1 MRSLSRS
8 PLPAAAG
15 TKGHARVHAC
25 DSACGGDARSL
36 PGVRSEFSDLRHTL
50 PALTRS
56 CPGPS
61 LVFGCARAPPV
72 QTQPSCAVRII
83 SAGCSVRPQQSTW
96 SRAVFAASARAS
108 LPSLDRARFFSSAA
122 PGKRG
127 PHGGTLVNQMVTD
140 TAKQQ
145 ALLGKCDVPALELSE
160 RQACDVE
167 LLGSGAFSPLA
178 GFMTEDVWKGVLDN
192 MRLPGSNLLF
202 GLPVVLDTDRP
213 DLTVGKTVALNFQG
227 QPLAVMTIESA
238 WKPDKAYECLKSY
251 GHTTLEHP
259 GCRMIA
265 MERKHIYIGGTISVV
280 ATPKRVYP
288 VETPA
293 ELFAR
298 LPADKDVVAFQCRN
312 PIHRAHYELFIRSLD
327 APNVGEGAVVLV
339 HPTCGPT
346 QEDDIDGVVRYKTYE
361 VLKAELNNPRVFWA
375 YLPYSMHMAGPREA
389 IQHMILRKNHACTH
403 FIVGRDMAGC
413 KSSLTGEDFY
423 GAYDA
428 QDMAKSHAVE
438 LGMQAVPSLNI
449 LYTEEKGYVTA
460 DEAKK
465 ENLKEMK
472 LSGTKFRKMLR
483 AGEEIPEWFAFK
495 SVVKVLREA

>member
-1 MRSLSRS
+1 
-8 PLPAAAG
+8 
-15 TKGHARVHAC
+15 
-25 DSACGGDARSL
+25 
-36 PGVRSEFSDLRHTL
+36 
-50 PALTRS
+50 
-56 CPGPS
+56 
-61 LVFGCARAPPV
+61 
-72 QTQPSCAVRII
+72 
-83 SAGCSVRPQQSTW
+83 
-96 SRAVFAASARAS
+96 
-108 LPSLDRARFFSSAA
+108 
-122 PGKRG
+122 
-127 PHGGTLVNQMVTD
+127 MVKD
-140 TAKQQ
+140 EAEKK
-145 ALLGKCDVPALELSE
+145 ALLGKCNVPMMELSE

-167 LLGSGAFSPLA
+167 LLGTGAFSPLE
-178 GFMTEDVWKGVLDN
+178 GFMCEDVWKSCLEN

-213 DLTVGKTVALNFQG
+213 DLQVGKTVSLNFQG
-227 QPLAVMTIESA
+227 QPMAVMTIESA
-238 WKPDKAYECLKSY
+238 WKPDKAYECSKSY

-265 MERKHIYIGGTISVV
+265 TERKHTYIGGKISVL

-298 LPADKDVVAFQCRN
+298 LPGDKDVVAFQCRN

-327 APNVGEGAVVLV
+327 APNVGKDATVLV

-361 VLKAELNNPRVFWA
+361 VLKAELNNPRVAWA

-389 IQHMILRKNHACTH
+389 IQHMILRKNHGCTH

-413 KSSLTGEDFY
+413 KSSITGEDFY

-428 QDMAKSHAVE
+428 QDIAKANAVE

-465 ENLKEMK
+465 DNLKEMK

-483 AGEEIPEWFAFK
+483 AGEDIPEWFAFK
-495 SVVKVLREA
+495 SVVRVLREA